1 MRIKR
6 FVVAAAA
13 AVLVAA
19 GWIATAPS
27 GAAAQAAATCQIFQT
42 AYDIHQAGYF
52 CVGVSNAV
60 GAAGGYAYTTDVTQ
74 LQPGSRGTIVVYVQ
88 QCDGYGHNCGT
99 ISANR
104 AIAATWV
111 DTSGKQTSFG
121 HVYKACG
128 SFQGSGVTVG
138 PICSPPVS
146 A

>member
-19 GWIATAPS
+19 GWIATAPP
-27 GAAAQAAATCQIFQT
+27 GAAQSTVTCQTFHS
-42 AYDIHQAGYF
+42 AYDDHQAGEF
-52 CVGVSNAV
+52 CVGVDNTNGAV
-60 GAAGGYAYTTDVTQ
+60 SGDAFTGVPGQLTGGA
-74 LQPGSRGTIVVYVQ
+74 RGTIVVYVQ

-104 AIAATWV
+104 AIATTYV
-111 DTSGKQTSFG
+111 QTSAKPTSFG
-121 HVYKACG
+121 HVYKGCG